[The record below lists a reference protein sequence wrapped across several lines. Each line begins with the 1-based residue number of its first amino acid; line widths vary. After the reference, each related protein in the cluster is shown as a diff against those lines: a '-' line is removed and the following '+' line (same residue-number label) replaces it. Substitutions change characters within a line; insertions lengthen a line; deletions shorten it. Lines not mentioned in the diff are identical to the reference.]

1 MSIQSNFPAIKPT
14 LLLDFA
20 NTKELDPRITFTR
33 ASTATYYGTQ
43 TAKAEENL
51 LLQSQAL
58 ATSPWSAQRTVLVN
72 NADTAPDGTS
82 TATSITQ
89 ATGQTTAGQSQQS
102 VTVAPLT
109 YTASVFA
116 KPNGKNFLRFLET
129 LSDGTNRATW
139 FDVQNGTIG
148 TTNAAH
154 TATITA
160 STNGFFRCTITF
172 TVNTARTGAI
182 AVGLA
187 DTNGSSTVVDSG
199 GILAWGAQLE
209 QRSTV
214 TAYTVTTTQPVTNY
228 VPQLLTALSGVAR
241 FDYNPTTF
249 ASLGL
254 LIEEQRTNLLTYSE
268 QFDNAAWTKSGS
280 SITTNTI
287 VAPDGTLTGDGLV
300 EDTATANHAV
310 TQSNT
315 VVANTTYTASCYF
328 KAFATGAARFARI
341 QYGNTAGSN
350 GVRVLFDLS
359 NGTIST
365 AAANFGTG
373 SGASASITPV
383 GNNWYRC
390 TLSGIIDSTS
400 TTGRIDIFLQS
411 TGGSF
416 TATYTG
422 NGYSGIFIWGAQLEA
437 AAFSTSYIQTVA
449 SQVTRAADAA
459 SMTGAN
465 FSSWYNAGEG
475 TFFGAYKGS
484 SGTGA
489 RRAFSVNDGTVGN
502 AITLI
507 ASNASGV
514 VANYM
519 DMQVNSVTQVTIGSG
534 AYSDTAQTSAVA
546 YKFNDAAFSKNGAA
560 ALTDT
565 SCVIPVVTQFE
576 IGQQAASL
584 PLNGTISKLAYYPLR
599 VTNAQ
604 LQALTS

>member
-1 MSIQSNFPAIKPT
+1 MSIQSNFPAINPT

-51 LLQSQAL
+51 FLQSQAL
-58 ATSPWSAQRTVLVN
+58 ATSPWGALRSVLTN
-72 NADTAPDGTS
+72 NAGTAPDGTS

-102 VTVAPLT
+102 VIVAPLT

-129 LSDGTNRATW
+129 ASDGTNRATW

-154 TATITA
+154 TATITT
-160 STNGFFRCTITF
+160 STNGFFQCAITF
-172 TVNTARTGAI
+172 TVNAARTGAVV
-182 AVGLA
+182 VGLA

-214 TAYTVTTTQPVTNY
+214 TAYTPTTTQSVVNY

-249 ASLGL
+249 AGLGL

-268 QFDNAAWTKSGS
+268 QFDNAAWTKLNS
-280 SITTNTI
+280 SITSNAI
-287 VAPDGTLTGDGLV
+287 VAPDGTLTADRLV
-300 EDTATANHAV
+300 ENTANSTHSTTQTFSVTSGTAVTLSVFVKSTERFLALGFSPNATFGGTGAGGYFNISSGTVQGTNGTVTALISAAGNGWYRCSIASTPNATGTATAAIGL
-310 TQSNT
+310 S
-315 VVANTTYTASCYF
+315 
-328 KAFATGAARFARI
+328 ATGAA
-341 QYGNTAGSN
+341 T
-350 GVRVLFDLS
+350 
-359 NGTIST
+359 
-365 AAANFGTG
+365 
-373 SGASASITPV
+373 
-383 GNNWYRC
+383 
-390 TLSGIIDSTS
+390 
-400 TTGRIDIFLQS
+400 
-411 TGGSF
+411 
-416 TATYTG
+416 TYTG
-422 NGYSGIFIWGAQLEA
+422 NGYSGLFIWGAQLETG
-437 AAFSTSYIQTVA
+437 AFPTSYIPTVA

-484 SGTGA
+484 SGTGP
-489 RRAFSVNDGTVGN
+489 RRVFSVNDGTIGN
-502 AITLI
+502 SITLI

-519 DMQVNSVTQVTIGSG
+519 DMQVNSVTQVAIGPG